1 MTYDPSKCKS
11 SIIIVYMQWTS
22 FTFVLRFCTRDQYV
36 ANLYIIGRNKTVSL
50 EEAVLSVRFM
60 KILCYNYQLDNHY
73 RWSYITSCKEEVG
86 QLITIIAQN
95 YNLYTAYISI
105 KSISFSL
112 NQLVFYLGYRFSI
125 SNWDYLSFTTNSYVF
140 GVV

>member
-22 FTFVLRFCTRDQYV
+22 FTFVLRFCTSDQYA
-36 ANLYIIGRNKTVSL
+36 ANLYIICRNKT
-50 EEAVLSVRFM
+50 VLSVRFM

-73 RWSYITSCKEEVG
+73 RWSNITSCKEEVG

-95 YNLYTAYISI
+95 YNLYTVYISI

-112 NQLVFYLGYRFSI
+112 NQLVFNLGYSFSRNCI
-125 SNWDYLSFTTNSYVF
+125 FSWVYLIFTTNSDVF